1 MVEPDGLSSYL
12 LLFSRIALGVLF
24 AASLAGKLRSPA
36 RFRDSLL
43 GFGLLPARWASAT
56 AALLLGAEAGIAGLI
71 AAGGSFAAAG
81 LAAAIGLLALFC
93 GALASALRRG
103 LDVSC
108 GCFGA
113 SERRISRADLVR
125 NGGFIACAAA
135 GLWAALGPARTAVPA
150 AEAVLLAL
158 AAVAFTLVWS
168 QLGNLVDLFER
179 P

>member
-1 MVEPDGLSSYL
+1 MIEYHGLSSYL
-12 LLFSRIALGVLF
+12 LLFSRLAVGMLF
-24 AASLAGKLRSPA
+24 SVSLAGKLRSPA
-36 RFRDSLL
+36 RFRDGLL
-43 GFGLLPARWASAT
+43 AFGLLPAQWTPAA
-56 AALLLGAEAGIAGLI
+56 AALLLGAEAGVVLLVTAGGAFTIAGL
-71 AAGGSFAAAG
+71 F
-81 LAAAIGLLALFC
+81 AAIGLLVLFC
-93 GALASALRRG
+93 AAIASALRRG

-135 GLWAALGPARTAVPA
+135 GLWAALGSARTAVPT

-168 QLGNLVDLFER
+168 QLGNLLDLFQR